1 MELKPNVVYVVTK
14 ASDDGSF
21 RLNEH
26 IILKEDGRIWIGED
40 LVEAEGIPIATVGLE
55 VVTYDSHYRE
65 KAESLLKSRATETL
79 ELIESLAATY
89 DDNKNYVELATTLF
103 NLRSRAEKLLNTME
117 VK

>member
-40 LVEAEGIPIATVGLE
+40 LVEAEDIPIAIAGLE
-55 VVTYDSHYRE
+55 AIPYDSHYRE
-65 KAESLLKSRATETL
+65 RAESLLKSRATETL
-79 ELIESLAATY
+79 ELIESLASTY
-89 DDNKNYVELATTLF
+89 ENNKNYLELATILF
-103 NLRSRAEKLLNTME
+103 NLRSRAEKLLNIME